1 MTIFEDASYDDKNR
15 LNESSESLEL
25 IPELIFTSW
34 DEFKNWINRFA
45 LKEGFDYKIRTSEK
59 VQGVVRR
66 AVYECTKSGSHVSQ
80 VTSNLTK
87 RRNAHLLRTLCP

>member
-66 AVYECTKSGSHVSQ
+66 AVYECTKSGSHISQ
-80 VTSNLTK
+80 VTSDLTK
-87 RRNAHLLRTLCP
+87 